1 MSDGSLSVCGLIS
14 EDSTQ
19 EPVAVVQEE
28 YLFSNPT
35 PPPKNVKITHLEINS
50 WSITQG
56 YLGDRCYVLML
67 AHGKCSTTY
76 QGYIGNKTL
85 PACSLSAAVLEE
97 VVVCLTLN
105 RSCAG
110 TGGYFSSIC
119 IFNALSP
126 ILLYNINFQSH
137 CQRLIKVMSAYY

>member
-1 MSDGSLSVCGLIS
+1 MSDRSLSVCGLIL

-19 EPVAVVQEE
+19 EPVAVLQEE

-35 PPPKNVKITHLEINS
+35 PHLEINS

-56 YLGDRCYVLML
+56 YLGDKCYVLML

-119 IFNALSP
+119 IFNTLSP

-137 CQRLIKVMSAYY
+137 CQRLIKVMSACY